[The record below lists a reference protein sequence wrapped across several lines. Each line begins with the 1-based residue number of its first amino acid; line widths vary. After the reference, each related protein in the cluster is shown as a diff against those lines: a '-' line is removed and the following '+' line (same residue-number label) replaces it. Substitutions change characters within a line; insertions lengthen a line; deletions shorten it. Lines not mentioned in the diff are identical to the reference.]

1 VIDEPLATALPDPVR
16 LRTLTTAD
24 AAEFARHVAADRLRL
39 REFLGWPDV
48 TAEVEGARD
57 FLGRYEA
64 QEDGRVVVAGAWR
77 GEELL
82 GGALL
87 MGHDEANA
95 NAELGVWVVA
105 AGAGRG
111 VAEAACRVLL
121 RHARTVLRAERVIW
135 RCAPGNVRSRRLAER
150 LGFVFEGTARSD
162 YRLRDGRLSTDV
174 LSLVHEELDAAVAA
188 PSLARS

>member
-1 VIDEPLATALPDPVR
+1 MIDEPLATALPDPVR
-16 LRTLTTAD
+16 LRTLTAAD
-24 AAEFARHVAADRLRL
+24 APAFARHVAADRLRL

-87 MGHDEANA
+87 MRHDEANA
-95 NAELGVWVVA
+95 NVELGIWVVSAA
-105 AGAGRG
+105 AGQG
-111 VAEAACRVLL
+111 VAPAACRALL
-121 RHARTVLRAERVIW
+121 RHSRAVLRAERVVW

-174 LSLVHEELDAAVAA
+174 LSLVHEEIDAALA
-188 PSLARS
+188 PPG